1 MHIST
6 SYLQNFPLSPNLRI
20 TDTGQEGM
28 PTYDRDTIDQRI
40 NAIACGLTRLGL
52 PDNSRIAIIDYVSY
66 NFVTTNVGIYR
77 SGHAITPINF
87 KLPANLVEFCIKD
100 SGAVM
105 VFCNKR
111 FTHLVPAGMK
121 YIEFDSAEFFDLIA
135 DPKFEPGEPDAE
147 FEHRDTTVIYT
158 SGTTGKPKA
167 VVNNYQQKF
176 WFISLGSEKPVPRF
190 ESVTTLVALPL
201 YHLGG
206 IFNVEQALFFS
217 SGHSTHMVL
226 MPAFDAKTYIEYI
239 QRFRVTWVRLVSP
252 MMSMLLQE
260 KHLIE
265 QADFSHVQVVILN
278 SSFAPL
284 KLQNEV
290 KKYFKNLKV
299 LENPYVATETGAL
312 FTMHN
317 PAGLYRPAG
326 SAGYPMLGVDCRVN
340 SDGVLEVKGPG
351 VMSKYHNLSLDNSVT
366 KDGYFITGDLFQTD
380 SNGFY
385 FYLGRFDDMFKCG
398 GEKIYPSEIEKII
411 DQHPAVAL
419 STVVAVADEIKGH
432 KPFAFVELNN
442 GATATAEEIKQFA
455 IQNVATYQ
463 IPRKVW
469 IIDMLPRTVIGKIDR
484 VMLTDMAKKLLETT
498 DDHL

>member
-6 SYLQNFPLSPNLRI
+6 SYLRDFSLSPGLSI

-28 PTYDRDTIDQRI
+28 PTYDRNTIDNRI
-40 NAIACGLTRLGL
+40 NAIASGLVRLKL

-77 SGHAITPINF
+77 SGHAIAPINF
-87 KLPANLVEFCIKD
+87 KLPADLVEFCIKD
-100 SGAVM
+100 SGVVM
-105 VFCNKR
+105 VFCNKQ

-121 YIEFDSAEFFDLIA
+121 YIEFDSTEFFDLTA
-135 DPKFEPGEPDAE
+135 DTNFEPVAPGKD
-147 FEHRDTTVIYT
+147 FENRDTTVIYT

-167 VVNNYQQKF
+167 VVNSYRQKF
-176 WFISLGSEKPVPRF
+176 WFIGLGTEKPVQRF

-217 SGHSTHMVL
+217 SGRTTHMVL
-226 MPAFDAKTYIEYI
+226 MPTFDARTCIEYI
-239 QRFRVTWVRLVSP
+239 QRFRVTWVRLVSA

-260 KHLIE
+260 KDLLE
-265 QADFSHVQVVILN
+265 QADFSHVQTVILN

-284 KLQNEV
+284 ALQNEV
-290 KKYFKNLKV
+290 KKYFTNLKV
-299 LENPYVATETGAL
+299 LENPYVMTETGAL
-312 FTMHN
+312 FKMNN

-326 SAGYPMLGVDCRVN
+326 SAGYPMQGVDCRIN
-340 SDGVLEVKGPG
+340 SNGVLEVKGPG
-351 VMSKYHNLSLDNSVT
+351 VISTYHNLPTNNSIT
-366 KDGYFITGDLFQTD
+366 QDGYFVTGDLFWAD
-380 SNGFY
+380 SDGFY

-398 GEKIYPSEIEKII
+398 GEKIYPIEIEKII

-432 KPFAFVELNN
+432 KPFAFVELKN
-442 GATATAEEIKQFA
+442 GANATAEEIKQFT

-484 VMLTDMAKKLLETT
+484 VTLTNMAKQLLETT